1 MFQSDCQPN
10 ISCDHS
16 FATFSSSLA
25 PVNFIHEL
33 FSPNLALL
41 QRYDHTKTRAEVRGG
56 GRKPWPQKGT
66 GRARHGSIRSPLW
79 RGGGV
84 AHGPRSPQT
93 YFYML
98 PFYTRVHGLIS
109 CLSVKLA
116 QVSSV

>member
-1 MFQSDCQPN
+1 M
-10 ISCDHS
+10 H
-16 FATFSSSLA
+16 TLY
-25 PVNFIHEL
+25 EL
-33 FSPNLALL
+33 LSLL

-116 QVSSV
+116 QVGSYELGLLFWKYQVREQKTC